1 MHHPRLVLALVVVT
15 AMLSACAALPDHV
28 PRSPSQALD
37 GRETRLGRVAA
48 ASAPSA
54 SGDVE
59 RQAAAAPAVATDAAP
74 LLASNASHRSGFRL
88 VPSGEEAYAILY
100 ALISDAERSLD
111 LQYYIVQDDPYAR
124 ALLRAVREAAGRGV
138 RVRLLVDDFY
148 TTGKDARIMW
158 YAEHPNIE
166 VRVFNPFASGRARLA
181 TRLLGSIADVDR
193 INHRMHNKMFVA
205 DNAFAVT
212 GGRNVGAEYYT
223 HSSRTN
229 FLDLDV
235 LAAGPIVQDLSAVFD
250 DYWNSRYA
258 FPIEAL
264 APRPSS
270 KAISADERVLSDPSD
285 PVRFARFEAEDQG
298 RAIQAEIDA
307 GRVALV
313 EAAAVLIA
321 DLPSKVDQSAPRV
334 GPQGLQGATIAT
346 DIVSIM
352 KNAKEELVIITPYFV
367 PGERG
372 VAVIR
377 ELIAKGVR
385 VRIVTN
391 SLSAT
396 DAVVVHIGYAK
407 YRKALLEAGAEMY
420 EIRPEPGNERER
432 LTALGSSK
440 ASLHAKALAVDRKT
454 IFVGSFNVDQRSA
467 YENTEMG
474 IEIASHELGEQLVG
488 RLRVRGDEGRY
499 QVTLDEGRLRWT
511 TKVDGVER
519 VYDDEPE
526 AGTGLKL
533 MLKLLAPFAPEEM
546 L

>member
-28 PRSPSQALD
+28 PRPPSQALD

-88 VPSGEEAYAILY
+88 VPSGEDAYAILY

-181 TRLLGSIADVDR
+181 TRLLGSIADIQR

-285 PVRFARFEAEDQG
+285 PVRFARFEAEDKG

-321 DLPSKVDQSAPRV
+321 DLPSKVDKSAPRV
-334 GPQGLQGATIAT
+334 GAEGLQGATIAT

-391 SLSAT
+391 SLAAT

-432 LTALGSSK
+432 ITALGSSK

-474 IEIASHELGEQLVG
+474 IEIASHALGEQLVG
-488 RLRVRGDEGRY
+488 RLRTRGDEGRY
-499 QVTLDEGRLRWT
+499 QVTLEDGRLRWT